1 MKRLNLG
8 SRVRTSL
15 LAAAAGWAAA
25 MAATLPMQ
33 FVKIA
38 VNATGGPW
46 DLLWSLAAGAMTWG
60 AWSIAIGA
68 GAWFLEFVPLIVVV
82 PERWLLRHPRWA
94 VVAAG
99 LGGWGAVLIRF
110 EVWLLLQPYHYLAVR
125 VFSLYSIL
133 LIVFTSVSTGVYLR
147 VIARKKPQVAR
158 FGAAAL
164 RS

>member
-1 MKRLNLG
+1 MKALNLG
-8 SRVRTSL
+8 SRVRASL

-25 MAATLPMQ
+25 MAATLPIQ
-33 FVKIA
+33 FAKIA
-38 VNATGGPW
+38 VNATGAPW

-68 GAWFLEFVPLIVVV
+68 GAWFLEFVSLIMVI

-99 LGGWGAVLIRF
+99 ICGWLAVLIKF
-110 EVWLLLQPYHYLAVR
+110 EVWRLLQPYHYLAVR
-125 VFSLYSIL
+125 MFSLYSIL
-133 LIVFTSVSTGVYLR
+133 LIVFTSVSAGVYLR
-147 VIARKKPQVAR
+147 LIAQKKSQATQFR
-158 FGAAAL
+158 AAAL